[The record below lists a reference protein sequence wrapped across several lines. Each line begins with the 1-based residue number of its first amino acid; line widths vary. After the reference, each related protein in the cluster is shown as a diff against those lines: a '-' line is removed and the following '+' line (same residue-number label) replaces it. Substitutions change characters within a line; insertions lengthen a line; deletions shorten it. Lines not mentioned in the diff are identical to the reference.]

1 MQLDA
6 LPKTEKRIVKKLI
19 QRFGSFMNGKKYTKS
34 VANAFLQ
41 IFINLKQKEHE
52 TDENNRIHT

>member
-1 MQLDA
+1 MK
-6 LPKTEKRIVKKLI
+6 PI

>member
-1 MQLDA
+1 
-6 LPKTEKRIVKKLI
+6 
-19 QRFGSFMNGKKYTKS
+19 MNGKKYTKS